1 VDGPIGFLG
10 EQDMSDVTINVARD
24 FSRYPSGRYRSDS
37 RSSGEQF
44 RDDLLVP
51 PLQNGARVIVELDGT
66 LGYGSSFLDE
76 AFGGLRRERQFSS
89 SFLASSLVLITRNPI
104 LKAEIQGYLA

>member
-1 VDGPIGFLG
+1 
-10 EQDMSDVTINVARD
+10 MSEVTINVARD

-37 RSSGEQF
+37 RSSGQQF
-44 RDDLLVP
+44 RDDYLAP
-51 PLQNGARVIVELDGT
+51 PLREGARVLVELDGT

-76 AFGGLRRERQFSS
+76 AFGGLRRDLKFSS
-89 SFLASSLVLITRNPI
+89 GFLAKSLILITQNPI

>member
-1 VDGPIGFLG
+1 
-10 EQDMSDVTINVARD
+10 MSDVTINVARD

-44 RDDLLVP
+44 RDELLFP
-51 PLQNGARVIVELDGT
+51 PLRSGTRVIVELDGT

-76 AFGGLRRERQFSS
+76 AFGGLKRDGDFPAGFLSS
-89 SFLASSLVLITRNPI
+89 AIILKTENPI
-104 LKAEIQGYLA
+104 LKAEIEGYLR

>member
-1 VDGPIGFLG
+1 MTTI
-10 EQDMSDVTINVARD
+10 TINVATQ

-37 RSSGEQF
+37 RFSGQQF

-51 PLQNGARVIVELDGT
+51 ALTSAEKVIVEMDGT

-76 AFGGLRRERQFSS
+76 AFGGLIRINKFAREVIHRK
-89 SFLASSLVLITRNPI
+89 LIITTDNPI
-104 LKAEIQGYLA
+104 LKIEVAGYFS